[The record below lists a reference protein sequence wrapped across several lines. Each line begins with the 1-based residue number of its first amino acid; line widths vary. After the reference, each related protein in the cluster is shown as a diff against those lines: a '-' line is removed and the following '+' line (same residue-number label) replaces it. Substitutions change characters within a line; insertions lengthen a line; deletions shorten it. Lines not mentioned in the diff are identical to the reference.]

1 MCGSLHATVRTTAG
15 TTIQADVDIDLWL
28 FGFGVGWT
36 AGHLGI
42 Q

>member
-1 MCGSLHATVRTTAG
+1 MYRDLHVTVRITAG
-15 TTIQADVDIDLWL
+15 TTIQADVDLWL